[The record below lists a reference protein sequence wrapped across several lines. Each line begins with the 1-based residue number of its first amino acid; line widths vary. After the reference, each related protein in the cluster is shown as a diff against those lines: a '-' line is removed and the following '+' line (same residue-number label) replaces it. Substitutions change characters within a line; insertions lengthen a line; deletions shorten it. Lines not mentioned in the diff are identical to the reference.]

1 MNYKFKYDYN
11 NKLFLINLLLS
22 ICFLII
28 SIFSYKETIAFVILL
43 IMAVL
48 LLFNSFVVIRKQ
60 GIIIDHKNKRIVIV
74 DQLLVRKLL
83 IKDIRYAS
91 LKQLPKRTKNKIY
104 GFFIEYLFPHTYMSH
119 CNYVYNQGKVYNVC
133 FHMKDGTIVES
144 YFGWLYHEKE
154 AKVKKVETKLLDFIN
169 TINILCK
176 DTRH

>member
-1 MNYKFKYDYN
+1 MNYIFKYDYN

-28 SIFSYKETIAFVILL
+28 SVFSYKETIVFVILL

-60 GIIIDHKNKRIVIV
+60 GIIIDHKNKKIVIV
-74 DQLLVRKLL
+74 DELLVRKLS
-83 IKDIRYAS
+83 IKDIRYVS
-91 LKQLPKRTKNKIY
+91 LKQLVKKTKNKFY
-104 GFFIEYLFPHTYMSH
+104 GFFIEFLFPHTYISH
-119 CNYVYNQGKVYNVC
+119 CDYVYNQGKVYNIC
-133 FHMKDGTIVES
+133 FHMIDGTIIKS
-144 YFGWLYHEKE
+144 YFGWLYREKE
-154 AKVKKVETKLLDFIN
+154 LKVKEVETKLLDFIN

>member
-1 MNYKFKYDYN
+1 MNYIFKYDYN

-48 LLFNSFVVIRKQ
+48 LLFNSFVIRKQ
-60 GIIIDHKNKRIVIV
+60 GIIIDHKNKKIVIV
-74 DQLLVRKLL
+74 DQLLVRKLS
-83 IKDIRYAS
+83 IKDIRYVS
-91 LKQLPKRTKNKIY
+91 LKQLVKKTKNKFY
-104 GFFIEYLFPHTYMSH
+104 GFFIEFLFPHTYISH
-119 CNYVYNQGKVYNVC
+119 CDYVYNQGKVYNIC
-133 FHMKDGTIVES
+133 FHMIDGTIIKS
-144 YFGWLYHEKE
+144 YFGWLYREKE
-154 AKVKKVETKLLDFIN
+154 LKVKEVETKLLDFIN

>member
-1 MNYKFKYDYN
+1 MNYIFKYDYN

-48 LLFNSFVVIRKQ
+48 LLFNSFVIRKQ
-60 GIIIDHKNKRIVIV
+60 GIIINHKNKKIVIV
-74 DQLLVRKLL
+74 DQLLVRKLS
-83 IKDIRYAS
+83 IKDIRYVS
-91 LKQLPKRTKNKIY
+91 LKQLVKKTKNKFY
-104 GFFIEYLFPHTYMSH
+104 GFFIEFLFPHTYISH
-119 CNYVYNQGKVYNVC
+119 CDYVYNQGKVYNIC
-133 FHMKDGTIVES
+133 FHMIDGTIIKS
-144 YFGWLYHEKE
+144 YFGWLYREKE
-154 AKVKKVETKLLDFIN
+154 LKVKEVETKLLDFIN

>member
-1 MNYKFKYDYN
+1 MNYIFKYDYN

-28 SIFSYKETIAFVILL
+28 SVFSYKETIVFVILL

-48 LLFNSFVVIRKQ
+48 LLFNSFVIRKQ
-60 GIIIDHKNKRIVIV
+60 GIIIDHKNKKIVIV

-91 LKQLPKRTKNKIY
+91 LKQLPKSTKNKIY

-119 CNYVYNQGKVYNVC
+119 CNYVYNHGKVYNVC

-154 AKVKKVETKLLDFIN
+154 AKVKKVETRLLDFIN